1 MVLSSL
7 MLDTLPLSL
16 HALVIFVAVMSIES
30 KIELLFLANWSLP
43 CSSAVI
49 ILKTPQQRHHQ
60 DLHSSELETYAQMFL
75 IICVLNAPYAAKAWL
90 GYKMGARECAERK
103 GALLHT
109 NLQL

>member
-1 MVLSSL
+1 MTVIAFFGELES
-7 MLDTLPLSL
+7 PLQL
-16 HALVIFVAVMSIES
+16 CCHR
-30 KIELLFLANWSLP
+30 P
-43 CSSAVI
+43 Q
-49 ILKTPQQRHHQ
+49 TPQQRHHQ